1 MKECTELNCHNPQFG
16 GTKCKYHQWLRKRQ
30 GGDLFKRNTKPKKP
44 IAPQSTKQ
52 KKIYKTYL
60 ERLKIFWEKSVEAG
74 TNYCIFCGE
83 KMEHREDNHHLLGRG
98 SIVLDEEWWSHA
110 HRVCHSKYESW
121 SVEKLMLEPWYGDWL
136 ERLRKKQE
144 SLYWKE
150 KRKEQKNLEDLF
162 D

>member
-1 MKECTELNCHNPQFG
+1 MKHCKECDRPVFSNLY
-16 GTKCKYHQWLRKRQ
+16 CKYHQYKRKMQ
-30 GGDLFKRNTKPKKP
+30 GGDLFTRKVKPKKP
-44 IAPQSTKQ
+44 IAPQSIKQ

-60 ERLKIFWEKSVEAG
+60 ERLKIFWEKSVEAK

-83 KMEHREDNHHLLGRG
+83 LMEHREDNHHLLGRG

-121 SVEKLMLEPWYGDWL
+121 SVEKLMLEPWYNDWL

-150 KRKEQKNLEDLF
+150 KKKEQKNLKDLF
-162 D
+162 AND